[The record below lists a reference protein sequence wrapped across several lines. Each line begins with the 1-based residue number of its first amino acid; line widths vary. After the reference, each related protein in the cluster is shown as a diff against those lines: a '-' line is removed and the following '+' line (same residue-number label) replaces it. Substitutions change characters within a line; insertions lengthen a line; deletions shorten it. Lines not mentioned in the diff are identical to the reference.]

1 MQVKYCVK
9 KHPKYLL
16 ANLVHCIK
24 KGTNFGGH
32 RVILFNLAN
41 PTRYPWYKEKFP
53 ALKDTDLHKLLKKER
68 FRFIFYQL
76 QILVKNRSIKQ
87 I

>member
-9 KHPKYLL
+9 KYPKYLL

-32 RVILFNLAN
+32 RVIVFNLAR

-53 ALKDTDLHKLLKKER
+53 ALKDTYIQIYTNYAEKKG
-68 FRFIFYQL
+68 FASSFTNY
-76 QILVKNRSIKQ
+76 KH
-87 I
+87 